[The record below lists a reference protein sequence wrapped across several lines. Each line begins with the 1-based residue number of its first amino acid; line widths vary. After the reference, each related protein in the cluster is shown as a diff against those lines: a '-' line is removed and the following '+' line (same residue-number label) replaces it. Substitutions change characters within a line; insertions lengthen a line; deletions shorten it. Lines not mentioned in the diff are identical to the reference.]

1 MDGRA
6 QHGIAQGSAPGE
18 DESETRM
25 LLNWLDGLD
34 LARGPD
40 WADGGGREA
49 TACWAAVLDGE
60 CGVDGLGA
68 APALEVAPVLEP
80 APSAGDG
87 LGMVRE
93 LTPPPSPPASPGRAR
108 KRPCLRPVAL
118 SALTSELPVLAIADG
133 GAQPVGLQ
141 HGKRKLVV
149 RFTF

>member
-1 MDGRA
+1 MD
-6 QHGIAQGSAPGE
+6 APGE
-18 DESETRM
+18 ETSETRV

-34 LARGPD
+34 LARGAE
-40 WADGGGREA
+40 WTAGVGREA
-49 TACWAAVLDGE
+49 AACWAAVLDDE
-60 CGVDGLGA
+60 LEADGLGT

-87 LGMVRE
+87 LGVVRE
-93 LTPPPSPPASPGRAR
+93 LTPPPSPQTSPGRAR

-118 SALTSELPVLAIADG
+118 SARTAELPALALADG
-133 GAQPVGLQ
+133 GAQPGGLQPVGPQ